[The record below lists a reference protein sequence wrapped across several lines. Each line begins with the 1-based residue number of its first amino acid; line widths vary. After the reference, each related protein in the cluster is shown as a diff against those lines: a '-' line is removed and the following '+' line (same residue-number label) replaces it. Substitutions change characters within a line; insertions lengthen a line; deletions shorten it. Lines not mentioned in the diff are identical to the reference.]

1 MNKLSLPS
9 LLFAFAICTSSLAQ
23 TNTAPPPSPTVAV
36 VRVPTPW
43 YAPRALVV
51 SKMRDTIPLYAQ
63 TPGLAFKAF
72 SIERASKEFG
82 GLYYWRDAASARAW
96 FNAAWFERVKKE
108 RGVEGRVTLYDAP
121 LSIDNTPGGTRAEE
135 GQAPPTAPAVDR
147 MAPLAESPAT
157 STAAHAS
164 SSTVATLVLIRTP
177 AGVSRE
183 RLIAEFRAAIPA
195 HRAAPGLLRKNFLIG
210 DNGAAFGGLYLWRD
224 EASAKAWFDDAW
236 HERVRKTYGQAAAV
250 DWFDTPILLP
260 TRDATNLPDASAMI
274 TAPAP

>member
-1 MNKLSLPS
+1 MNKLSIAALLLLAGMASHAQPS
-9 LLFAFAICTSSLAQ
+9 AL
-23 TNTAPPPSPTVAV
+23 PPSPVVAI

-51 SKMRDTIPLYAQ
+51 AKMRDTVPLYAQ
-63 TPGLAFKAF
+63 LPGLAFKAF

-82 GLYYWRDAASARAW
+82 GLYYWRDAASAQSW
-96 FNAAWFERVKKE
+96 FDAAWFERVKKE
-108 RGVEGRVTLYDAP
+108 RGVEGRVTLYGAP
-121 LSIDNTPGGTRAEE
+121 LSIDNTPGGTRADA
-135 GQAPPTAPAVDR
+135 GNAAPTAAAVDR
-147 MAPLAESPAT
+147 MVPLAESPAT
-157 STAAHAS
+157 ATTERAS
-164 SSTVATLVLIRTP
+164 SSTVATLVLIRKP

-195 HRAAPGLLRKNFLIG
+195 HRAAPGLLRKHFLIG

-224 EASAKAWFDDAW
+224 EASAKAWFNEAW

-260 TRDATNLPDASAMI
+260 TRDATNLPDASAMM
-274 TAPAP
+274 TAAAP